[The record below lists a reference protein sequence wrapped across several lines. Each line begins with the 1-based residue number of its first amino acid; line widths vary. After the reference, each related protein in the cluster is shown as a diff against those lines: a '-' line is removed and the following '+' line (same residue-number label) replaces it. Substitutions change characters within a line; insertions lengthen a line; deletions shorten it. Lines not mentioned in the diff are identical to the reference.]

1 MVLPAS
7 PEQESRAH
15 LAADLAR
22 RIRRRWRAEVAAI
35 GVTGALAH
43 GNDHDGTAVE
53 LVVATYRPATG
64 PVPTRRRVDGHI
76 VGLTVASQQ
85 DLLGRAQAFTTEWPL
100 LADRYL
106 SVRPLDDDSAWFSGL
121 RDAHL
126 GRLTEATPREFSALA
141 RDAWCEAWSLFDSA
155 ARSGQ
160 WHDDDGA
167 ILLLAAARLATAMTD
182 GLLTR
187 TYYRS
192 RADAVR
198 RSGVAT
204 LDLVELRRRLDD
216 QAAELAKRGRP
227 IDADLF

>member
-1 MVLPAS
+1 VVLSVS
-7 PEQESRAH
+7 PEQEPRAH

-43 GNDHDGTAVE
+43 GDDHAGTDVE
-53 LVVATYRPATG
+53 LIIATYRPGTG
-64 PVPTRRRVDGHI
+64 PVTTRRRLDGHP
-76 VGLTVASQQ
+76 VVLTVGSQQ
-85 DLLGRAQAFTTEWPL
+85 DLLDRARALTTEWPL

-106 SVRPLDDDSAWFSGL
+106 SVRPLDDDSAWMESL
-121 RDAHL
+121 RDQHL
-126 GRLTEATPREFSALA
+126 ARLSEATPREFSALA
-141 RDAWCEAWSLFDSA
+141 RDAWCEAWSMFDAA

-167 ILLLAAARLATAMTD
+167 ILLLAAARLATAVTD

-187 TYYRS
+187 TYFRS
-192 RADAVR
+192 RADAAR
-198 RSGVAT
+198 RSGVAA
-204 LDLVELRRRLDD
+204 LDLVELHDRLEG

-227 IDADLF
+227 VDADVL